1 MAFTVKEY
9 LRDIDN
15 EIIGHRQEIAKHQ
28 LRIAQLED
36 MRVLMM
42 RREDDR
48 AELAGKVSP
57 FGTLHGVEIA
67 VRRPSAMLEH
77 AGLPDGALS
86 AALKSGAL
94 PKLPKPE
101 KKGKKLRARR
111 TDGLA
116 RPVIRHRVLEFF
128 AALPP
133 GTWRSSHEVADAW
146 GLPKDESSRKP
157 VNNGMYQMGVAGL
170 LTKSKIEGRTM
181 YQLAAQGRQALAN
194 WKVRDAD
201 RKPQAAVA

>member
-42 RREDDR
+42 HREDDR
-48 AELAGKVSP
+48 AELAGKASP
-57 FGTLHGVEIA
+57 FGTLHNAEIA

-77 AGLPDGALS
+77 VNLPDGAMS
-86 AALKSGAL
+86 AALKSGV
-94 PKLPKPE
+94 LPKPE
-101 KKGKKLRARR
+101 KKDKKLRARR
-111 TDGLA
+111 ADGLA
-116 RPVIRHRVLEFF
+116 RPVIRHRVLEYF

-133 GTWRSSHEVADAW
+133 GTWRSSAEVGDHW
-146 GLPKDESSRKP
+146 GLPRDEASRKS

-194 WKVRDAD
+194 WKARDAD
-201 RKPQAAVA
+201 RKPPQAAVA